1 MRVLVTGATG
11 FVGSHLMDALAR
23 SYPQAILVGR
33 GRDLDLANPAAVDV
47 LVSQLKPTHVIHLA
61 GQASVPRS
69 FQMPLETYQL
79 NTMGTAHLLEA
90 VCCHA
95 PDARVLCIG
104 SADPYGASFSAG
116 AAVAEDA
123 ALQPLNPYA
132 GSKAAAEMVA
142 LDYAS
147 RGMDLL
153 RLRPF
158 NHTGPGQSDAFV
170 VSAFAKQIAEIQLGL
185 KPPVV
190 EVGNLEAQRDFSDV
204 RDMVAA
210 YAQLLT
216 LDTGLSAGTAI
227 NLGAGEARSI
237 CSVLNDLIALSTR
250 EIEVVQDPARMRP
263 NDIPLV
269 LADVSR
275 ARSLGWEN
283 KIPWQVT
290 LKDML
295 DFWRA
300 QLSA

>member
-11 FVGSHLMDALAR
+11 FVGSHLMDTLAR
-23 SYPQAILVGR
+23 SYPQAVIVGR
-33 GRDLDLANPAAVDV
+33 GRGLDLVNPAAVDA

-69 FQMPLETYQL
+69 FQAPLETYQL
-79 NTMGTAHLLEA
+79 NLMGTAHLLEA
-90 VCCHA
+90 VLSHA
-95 PDARVLCIG
+95 RDARVLCIG
-104 SADPYGASFSAG
+104 SADPYGASFNVG
-116 AAVAEDA
+116 VAVTEDT

-147 RGMDLL
+147 RGLNLL

-210 YAQLLT
+210 YAHLLT
-216 LDTGLSAGTAI
+216 LDTSLPAGAAI
-227 NLGAGEARSI
+227 NLGAGEARTI
-237 CSVLNDLIALSTR
+237 RSVLDNLIALSSR
-250 EIEVVQDPARMRP
+250 DIDVVQDPARMRP

-275 ARSLGWEN
+275 ARKLGWEN
-283 KIPWQVT
+283 QIPWQVT